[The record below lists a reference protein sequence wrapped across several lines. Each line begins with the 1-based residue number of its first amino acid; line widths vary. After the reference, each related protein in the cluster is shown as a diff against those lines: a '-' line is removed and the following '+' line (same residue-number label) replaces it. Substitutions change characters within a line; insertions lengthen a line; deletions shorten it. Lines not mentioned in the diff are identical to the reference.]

1 MPDSRATGRPGAAR
15 PMTAGSAEAGC
26 LLRIEGLA
34 KAFGEKQVLREVS
47 LRIERARSTALI
59 GPSSSGKTVLLKC
72 LLGLLAPDA
81 GLIEI
86 DGLDRESFS
95 AAQRE
100 SLAERIGVVF
110 QQNALFDSLT
120 CWENVAFRL
129 LQRPGAERAA
139 ARAAAVEGLARFGL
153 RPEVADRYPAEISGG
168 MQKRVALA
176 RAFATDPEI
185 LLLDAPTDGL
195 DPIMTRHTNELIRRA
210 VEGRGATVLTITTD
224 MRSALDFHDRLAMLH
239 EGRIV
244 WEGSTEEARGAAE
257 PRLRQLLEGR
267 SEGPI
272 RMAVRA

>member
-1 MPDSRATGRPGAAR
+1 
-15 PMTAGSAEAGC
+15 MTAPDERNVP
-26 LLRIEGLA
+26 LLRVEGLA
-34 KAFGEKQVLREVS
+34 KAFGEKQVLRDVS
-47 LRIERARSTALI
+47 LQLERARSTVLI

-72 LLGLLAPDA
+72 LLGLLTPDA
-81 GLIEI
+81 GRIETE
-86 DGLDRESFS
+86 GRELRSLS
-95 AAQRE
+95 AEERARL
-100 SLAERIGVVF
+100 SERIGVVF

-129 LQRPGAERAA
+129 LQRPGTRREE

-153 RPEVADRYPAEISGG
+153 RPEVAERSPAEISGG

-244 WEGSTEEARGAAE
+244 WQGSTEEAHGAAE
-257 PRLRQLLEGR
+257 PQLRQLLEGN

>member
-1 MPDSRATGRPGAAR
+1 
-15 PMTAGSAEAGC
+15 MTVPAGGETS
-26 LLRIEGLA
+26 LLRVQGLA
-34 KAFGEKQVLREVS
+34 KAFGDKAVLRDVS

-81 GLIEI
+81 GRIEI
-86 DGLDRESFS
+86 EGVERGSLS
-95 AAQRE
+95 AAEQAA
-100 SLAERIGVVF
+100 LTERIGVVF

-129 LQRPGAERAA
+129 LQRPGAVRAQ
-139 ARAAAVEGLARFGL
+139 ARTAAVERLARFGL

-239 EGRIV
+239 EGRIA
-244 WEGSTEEARGAAE
+244 WEGSTDEARRVEE
-257 PRLRQLLEGR
+257 PGLRQLLEGR
-267 SEGPI
+267 SDGPI